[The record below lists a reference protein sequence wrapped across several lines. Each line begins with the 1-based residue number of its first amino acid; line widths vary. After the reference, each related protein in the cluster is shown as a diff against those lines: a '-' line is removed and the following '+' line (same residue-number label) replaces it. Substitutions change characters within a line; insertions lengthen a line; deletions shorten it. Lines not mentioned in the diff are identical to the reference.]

1 MIDLRRRDG
10 RLLRIGHR
18 GAAALAPENT
28 LEAFGAAVEL
38 GCDLIEFDVLELDG
52 ALVVAHSPGEVPA
65 KPATLDEALG
75 FLAGTPAGV
84 HADLKTRGAAA
95 ALTDRL
101 GAHGLVERTL
111 VSSFDPAA
119 LRMLRPLEPALRLGL
134 TYPQDR
140 FGISRRR
147 ALAPLVLGGLA
158 SMRAALPA
166 RIGRMLAAAHAS
178 AAVLHWSVVSRA
190 AVDRC
195 HALGVPVLAWTA
207 LTEEQVSRLDD
218 LGVDG
223 VVADDPRI
231 VPG

>member
-95 ALTDRL
+95 ALADRL

>member
-18 GAAALAPENT
+18 GAAALAP
-28 LEAFGAAVEL
+28 
-38 GCDLIEFDVLELDG
+38 
-52 ALVVAHSPGEVPA
+52 
-65 KPATLDEALG
+65 
-75 FLAGTPAGV
+75 
-84 HADLKTRGAAA
+84 
-95 ALTDRL
+95 
-101 GAHGLVERTL
+101 
-111 VSSFDPAA
+111 
-119 LRMLRPLEPALRLGL
+119 
-134 TYPQDR
+134 
-140 FGISRRR
+140 
-147 ALAPLVLGGLA
+147 LVLGGLT
-158 SMRAALPA
+158 SMRAALPP

-190 AVDRC
+190 AVQRC